1 MKTNSHKRAEDILAD
16 DSLSEDLIHGR
27 IPEGDF
33 PEEELFL
40 AGNIH
45 SALSPPKTMLSP
57 DQKNFLGQQITA
69 QINRS
74 KRNTFILSFS
84 SAAVFVVLVGL
95 TLFFQLQNQ
104 SGLLNFASNIQANT
118 QSAFTQLV
126 LAGEKTIQIEAQESK
141 IAYSPS
147 GQDIKIDEQKKIEQV
162 LVTKEMA
169 YNSVIVPYGKRSHIT
184 LSDSSTIWLNSGSK
198 LVYPV
203 CFADDKREVFLDG
216 EAIFEITPDSAHPFH
231 VITQNMEVKVLGT
244 VFDLCAYSDEDLV
257 NTVLEHGSVELSYKS
272 HSLFGPAREKMVP
285 GTLAA
290 YNISNKTLE
299 QQNVNTKDYTSWKDG
314 YLQLEKK
321 SLGSIVKKL
330 SRYYNVT
337 IEIENQDLAD
347 ETFSGYLDLRTSALD
362 VLRLISET
370 MDIDLDQSGRLIKI
384 KKR

>member
-1 MKTNSHKRAEDILAD
+1 MKTNSHKKAEDILAD
-16 DSLSEDLIHGR
+16 DSLSEDLINGK
-27 IPEGDF
+27 ISEEGF
-33 PEEELFL
+33 REEELFL
-40 AGNIH
+40 AGNIR
-45 SALSPPKTMLSP
+45 SALAPPKISLSP
-57 DQKNFLGQQITA
+57 DQKDFLGQRITA
-69 QINRS
+69 QIRRS
-74 KRNTFILSFS
+74 KRNKAILRLS
-84 SAAVFVVLVGL
+84 SAAVFLVLVGL
-95 TLFFQLQNQ
+95 TLFFQLQNK
-104 SGLLNFASNIQANT
+104 SGLLNFASNMQANP
-118 QSAFTQLV
+118 QSAFTQLL
-126 LAGEKTIQIEAQESK
+126 LAGEKTIQIEAQESM
-141 IAYSPS
+141 IAYSPN

-162 LVTKEMA
+162 LVPEEMA

-184 LSDSSTIWLNSGSK
+184 LSDNSTIWLNSDSK

-203 CFADDKREVFLDG
+203 CFANDKREVFLDG

-285 GTLAA
+285 GTLAT
-290 YNISNKTLE
+290 YNLSNKTLV

-321 SLGSIVKKL
+321 TLGGIVKKL

-337 IEIENQDLAD
+337 IEIENQELAE

-370 MDIDLDQSGRLIKI
+370 MDIDLDQSDQLIRI